1 MSVKNLVFL
10 VGFGFAGCAPA
21 PPVAISTPQSTQ
33 TPGVPASLL
42 RQLDNAEGEVK
53 AHAYQKAA
61 HHAEDVLK
69 QLKLFESSQ
78 QAQVRAHLTAA
89 GAYLGWNRKNKA
101 IPHYRALVRL
111 DPDHAAEYRRA
122 LKKLGH

>member
-1 MSVKNLVFL
+1 MMVKKFVLLIGVC
-10 VGFGFAGCAPA
+10 FAGCASA
-21 PPVAISTPQSTQ
+21 PPVATSTPQSSQ

-53 AHAYQKAA
+53 AHAYQQAA
-61 HHAEDVLK
+61 HHAEDLLE
-69 QLKLFESSQ
+69 QLKLFQFSQ
-78 QAQVRAHLTAA
+78 SAQVRAHLTAA
-89 GAYLGWNRKNKA
+89 SAYLGWNRKNKA